1 MPLLH
6 PASEAILG
14 DLSLEFDLLQLG
26 FLEMTPNQNAAQNS
40 ATSNGPRDLNLRF
53 YREIGI
59 AAVAAALEASAR
71 KPQKPTPSR
80 KDVRAVRRGA
90 DAA

>member
-1 MPLLH
+1 
-6 PASEAILG
+6 
-14 DLSLEFDLLQLG
+14 
-26 FLEMTPNQNAAQNS
+26 MTPNRNAAQNS
-40 ATSNGPRDLNLRF
+40 ATSNGPRDLNLQF
-53 YREIGI
+53 YREVGI

-80 KDVRAVRRGA
+80 KDVPAVRWGA

>member
-1 MPLLH
+1 
-6 PASEAILG
+6 
-14 DLSLEFDLLQLG
+14 
-26 FLEMTPNQNAAQNS
+26 MTPNRNAVQDS
-40 ATSNGPRDLNLRF
+40 ATSNGPRDLMRF

-80 KDVRAVRRGA
+80 KDVPAVRWGA